1 VNGVAS
7 IFWKPCGEVYLYFF
21 KFMGIQQTASLHPR
35 YLLNVFGLSLHPKEK
50 DFLEPFCS
58 L

>member
-1 VNGVAS
+1 MEWPFS
-7 IFWKPCGEVYLYFF
+7 CGEVYLYFF
-21 KFMGIQQTASLHPR
+21 KFMGTQQATSLHPR

>member
-1 VNGVAS
+1 MEWPLYTESVAVGFTC
-7 IFWKPCGEVYLYFF
+7 I
-21 KFMGIQQTASLHPR
+21 SLNSWAHSRLLPFTLR
-35 YLLNVFGLSLHPKEK
+35 YLLNVFGLFLHPKEK